1 MGRSRQLEPR
11 RTIAQRWTR
20 VARIRARVRA
30 RRYAV
35 DADATA
41 RALLE
46 AVRRRLTPPE

>member
-1 MGRSRQLEPR
+1 MGRSRQHEPL
-11 RTIAQRWTR
+11 RTIAERWAR

-46 AVRRRLTPPE
+46 AVRRRQTPPE